1 MTTPVVAQPELIA
14 AAPPPVR
21 HDRMVQVYL
30 LAVIVSAAGD
40 TVFAIGLAWTAVH
53 LFSPGLAGFVLGV
66 EMLPQAVCT
75 LFGGVIADR
84 YDTRR
89 VMILGEL
96 SRVVVLGVAA
106 MCWQLGLHSGATLFA
121 VAICFGTVSGLSGP
135 SARTLVR
142 QVVDVEDLVTV
153 SGWAQTGSRLARLLG
168 APLGAVVI
176 QWGFG
181 FSMVA
186 DGLSFLGVL
195 VVLCLVV
202 HTRFRLP
209 RASKESVSQSLRSG
223 RDYIRRSE
231 VARIFLLGLAALN
244 VFVTPVMSIGVALRV
259 SQSQWGS
266 GWLGA
271 SEATFAI
278 GAIAGSV
285 AGTRWQGDYLPRR
298 SFRLLVLQG
307 IGLAAVGLPT
317 RVGLILGM
325 TLVGVTAGLAS
336 VWLSGSFQR
345 IIAPSHLGRVS
356 SVSNLGDLVLT
367 PATTPIFGVLVGAS
381 SVMVTTACFGMAM
394 SVLCAAFAINPQI
407 RRLR

>member
-1 MTTPVVAQPELIA
+1 MTTPALDQPVLIA
-14 AAPPPVR
+14 AVPPPVR
-21 HDRMVQVYL
+21 RDRMVQVYL
-30 LAVIVSAAGD
+30 LAVIVSAGGD

-53 LFSPGLAGFVLGV
+53 LFSPALAGFVLGV
-66 EMLPQAVCT
+66 EMLPQAICT
-75 LFGGVIADR
+75 LFGGVVADR

-96 SRVVVLGVAA
+96 ARVIVLGVAA
-106 MCWQLGLHSGATLFA
+106 VCWQVGLHAGAVLFA

-135 SARTLVR
+135 AARTLVR
-142 QVVDVEDLVTV
+142 QLVDSADLVTV
-153 SGWAQTGSRLARLLG
+153 SGWGQTGTRLARLLG

-181 FSMVA
+181 FSMLTDA
-186 DGLSFLGVL
+186 LTFLAVLIVLRL
-195 VVLCLVV
+195 VVR
-202 HTRFRLP
+202 TRYRLP
-209 RASKESVSQSLRSG
+209 RVPKEPVVQSLRSG
-223 RDYIRRSE
+223 WDYIRGSE
-231 VARIFLLGLAALN
+231 AARVFLLGLAALN
-244 VFVTPVMSIGVALRV
+244 VFVTPVMSVGIALRV
-259 SQSQWGS
+259 AQSHWGS

-271 SEATFAI
+271 SEATFAV
-278 GAIAGSV
+278 GAIVGSIV
-285 AGTRWQGDYLPRR
+285 GTRWQGDYLTRR

-307 IGLAAVGLPT
+307 IGLAAAGLPS
-317 RVGLILGM
+317 RIALVLGM

-367 PATTPIFGVLVGAS
+367 PATTPIFGLLAGAS
-381 SVMVTTACFGMAM
+381 SVVAAATCFGVAM
-394 SVLCAAFAINPQI
+394 SVLCAVFAINPSI